1 MDAAASDKETPASLF
16 LNTGFKD
23 LLFSLIGYLEQGILW
38 KSSTIIILSH
48 LFSSLTINI

>member
-1 MDAAASDKETPASLF
+1 MDAAASDKKPASLF
-16 LNTGFKD
+16 LNKGFKD

-38 KSSTIIILSH
+38 KSSTIIILSY